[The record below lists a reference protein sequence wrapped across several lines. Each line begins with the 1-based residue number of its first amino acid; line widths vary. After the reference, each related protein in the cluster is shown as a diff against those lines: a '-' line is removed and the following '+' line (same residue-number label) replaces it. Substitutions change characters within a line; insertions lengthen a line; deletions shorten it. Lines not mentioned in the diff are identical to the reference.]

1 MQTWYRVAAAAIGW
15 FVIGLQYY
23 LIASKPDVGLA
34 EARDPHAVLLHHP
47 YQHPPNILVALAMA
61 LPWLAPESRISGV
74 LLASLGANGDRL
86 LHHRRLGGLLRDP
99 AQALESG
106 RLAISRRYD

>member
-34 EARDPHAVLLHHP
+34 EAAIRMLSFFTILT
-47 YQHPPNILVALAMA
+47 NIL
-61 LPWLAPESRISGV
+61 PTSSSRS
-74 LLASLGANGDRL
+74 
-86 LHHRRLGGLLRDP
+86 P
-99 AQALESG
+99 
-106 RLAISRRYD
+106 